1 MRTHNEDSWFDKL
14 EHELENPVDYAANES
29 QEPCA
34 NLKRANESHPHE
46 EPPTKVAKEPKILGY
61 KIQAKELTDV
71 NPNEDNVCEEFEV
84 YGKITPLE
92 YIFINPTIISFIIIC
107 ILVVIIILIFL
118 FHRNI
123 KITNF
128 YLN

>member
-1 MRTHNEDSWFDKL
+1 LNYPYGIFYLECKKNNFKFSETDYSICQVKDLLHKNNKSPIFED
-14 EHELENPVDYAANES
+14 
-29 QEPCA
+29 
-34 NLKRANESHPHE
+34 R
-46 EPPTKVAKEPKILGY
+46 
-61 KIQAKELTDV
+61 
-71 NPNEDNVCEEFEV
+71 EEFEV